1 MRFLVPLLVMAGVL
15 ALATGLLQMAFKEGE
30 QCTEEFQCE
39 NFATL
44 ETALAGATFFSIAM
58 MLWGIAGALVWM
70 RKKFGEN
77 QI

>member
-1 MRFLVPLLVMAGVL
+1 MLVPLLVMAGLL
-15 ALATGLLQMAFKEGE
+15 ALVTGLLQMAFKEGDA
-30 QCTEEFQCE
+30 CTEDFQCE

-70 RKKFGEN
+70 RKKFDEN